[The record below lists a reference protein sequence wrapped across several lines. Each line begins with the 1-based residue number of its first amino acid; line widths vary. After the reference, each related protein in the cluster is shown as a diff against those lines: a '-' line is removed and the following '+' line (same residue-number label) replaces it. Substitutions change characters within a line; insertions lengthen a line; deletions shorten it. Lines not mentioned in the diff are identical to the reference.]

1 MDNDRIAIR
10 GTVTRDP
17 ELNTTSRGKLYT
29 RINVAADEVTIGG
42 NAVSA
47 QDNKYQSVVFWGVDA
62 VDMVK
67 GLKQGAQVSVTGDR
81 VVRQVE
87 GRDGQM
93 RVFSEIHHGLL
104 AIDKQP
110 RERSPGVAVEM
121 KGQVVYEP
129 ELKAV
134 PGSSGKFYT
143 VITIRPE
150 NSTDKIRAPFFGDDA
165 VELARAV
172 KKGSEVELKGE
183 LVEREYTNRQGVQ
196 TKGME
201 IQKATMRVI
210 DRGRAGERPTV
221 TLPRQGEQ
229 ELGG

>member
-1 MDNDRIAIR
+1 MDNEQIAIR

-17 ELNTTSRGKLYT
+17 ELNTTSRGKIYT

-42 NAVSA
+42 SAVA
-47 QDNKYQSVVFWGVDA
+47 AREHKYQSVVFWGVDA
-62 VDMVK
+62 FDMVREV
-67 GLKQGAQVSVTGDR
+67 KQGAQVSVSGDR
-81 VVRQVE
+81 VVRQAE

-93 RVFSEIHHGLL
+93 RVFSEIHHGSLS
-104 AIDKQP
+104 IDKQP
-110 RERSPGVAVEM
+110 REKVPGVAVEM
-121 KGQVVYEP
+121 KGQVAYEP
-129 ELKAV
+129 ELKAI

-143 VITIRPE
+143 VITIRPDDG
-150 NSTDKIRAPFFGDDA
+150 SDKVRAPFFGEDA

-183 LVEREYTNRQGVQ
+183 LVEREYTNREGVQ
-196 TKGME
+196 TKGLE
-201 IQKATMRVI
+201 IQKASMRVLEK
-210 DRGRAGERPTV
+210 GRSGERPTV